1 MTTVVVIDDDKDTVS
16 LMSELLE
23 VHGMNV
29 VGKGSNGLEGVKLF
43 DKFQPD
49 LILLDLMMPQYDG
62 LFALKAI
69 RKKDPMANVI
79 IITGDIPKSLIDEIQ
94 SFNPT
99 KIIFKPVDVNILVES
114 FLLESN
120 ENITYLVKY
129 KFQEDTKFHTCTQ
142 TYEQFKSFRNLPIVN
157 VCRIIKKNVKNSED
171 QKHEMQKALN
181 LAAKNDISGIQKLSE
196 LIK

>member
-1 MTTVVVIDDDKDTVS
+1 MAIADDS
-16 LMSELLE
+16 
-23 VHGMNV
+23 
-29 VGKGSNGLEGVKLF
+29 
-43 DKFQPD
+43 
-49 LILLDLMMPQYDG
+49 
-62 LFALKAI
+62 
-69 RKKDPMANVI
+69 
-79 IITGDIPKSLIDEIQ
+79 
-94 SFNPT
+94 
-99 KIIFKPVDVNILVES
+99 ILVES

-129 KFQEDTKFHTCTQ
+129 KFQEDTEFHTCTQ

-157 VCRIIKKNVKNSED
+157 VCRIIKKNVKNSEG